1 MTAGAN
7 NLRKAVAIIY
17 RTYML
22 TSRAS
27 TFSLPL
33 RRHSK
38 TVVGEIHGWT
48 LVRRA
53 NVIVA
58 PYKSRLIAE
67 EYGPVYQ
74 NYCRPRTHCNLWPV
88 IEEGSAHPTKLL
100 SRKYMNS
107 AATTAVLRGRSKVV
121 VRLPSDDT
129 SGLP

>member
-1 MTAGAN
+1 MH
-7 NLRKAVAIIY
+7 
-17 RTYML
+17 
-22 TSRAS
+22 AS

-48 LVRRA
+48 PVRRA

-74 NYCRPRTHCNLWPV
+74 NYCRPCTHCNLWPV

-100 SRKYMNS
+100 SRKYMNF
-107 AATTAVLRGRSKVV
+107 AATTAGYFGVAQRSWCASPATILRSFRRQCANRHRRRQRPIPVMHK
-121 VRLPSDDT
+121 
-129 SGLP
+129 

>member
-1 MTAGAN
+1 M
-7 NLRKAVAIIY
+7 IIY
-17 RTYML
+17 RL
-22 TSRAS
+22 TSRARQHFAPVTS
-27 TFSLPL
+27 IA
-33 RRHSK
+33 
-38 TVVGEIHGWT
+38 TVTVASEIHGWT

-74 NYCRPRTHCNLWPV
+74 NYCRPCTHCNLWSV
-88 IEEGSAHPTKLL
+88 IEEGNAHPTKLL

-121 VRLPSDDT
+121 VRLPSDAT
-129 SGLP
+129 SWFL